1 MRHDIPF
8 PMHNDYEI
16 CCYLKNIWECGW
28 LDEYSD
34 EHFLIKAIE
43 NRLTTFV
50 GYTQMINNEP
60 NLHGLIKANGIID
73 NDSFNSNF
81 CMNLSGRLACLE
93 DVFGKEHI
101 ERFVKDQLSAGK
113 QNYNEDTFFEALSE
127 ISILYFY
134 AFRCKWKEAIY
145 EPPVGKTNSAKNP
158 EARFIGELPFDDGTK
173 DVVINIEVKCPK
185 FPSIEHQE
193 SKIAI
198 PTVLLSNEGR
208 KQVPSFCEKNGISYI
223 SPRVMKL
230 KDFLNSAASKFS
242 VPQDNVYNLLYINWS
257 YCDFPSNSFL
267 EAWSL
272 LTNTIN
278 GILTHPKAAQGLG
291 VSPEVFEKIT
301 AVIVYTEALEGL
313 MFLDF
318 RNVWQMNGRGQKFR
332 MWVLNDDL
340 RKAENTRESDTL
352 FYITGMKPTDE
363 LTQMA
368 MLDCK
373 SQTDSE
379 RAESSILGV
388 KLADLIEQYAENYYS

>member
-1 MRHDIPF
+1 MRHEIMF
-8 PMHNDYEI
+8 PPHNDYEI
-16 CCYLKNIWECGW
+16 CNYLKNIWESGW

-43 NRLTTFV
+43 NRLTTFL
-50 GYTQMINNEP
+50 GYTQMINNEL

-73 NDSFNSNF
+73 NASFNSNF

-93 DVFGKEHI
+93 DTFGKEHI
-101 ERFVKDQLSAGK
+101 EKFVKDQLSAGK

-134 AFRCKWKEAIY
+134 ASRCNWKRALY
-145 EPPVGKTNSAKNP
+145 EPPVEKTKSTKNP
-158 EARFIGELPFDDGTK
+158 EACFIGEFEFDDTTR

-185 FPSIEHQE
+185 FPTIEHQKN
-193 SKIAI
+193 KIAI
-198 PTVLLSNEGR
+198 PTVLLSEEGR
-208 KQVPSFCEKNGISYI
+208 TQVREFCEHNGITYI

-242 VPQDNVYNLLYINWS
+242 VPKENEYNLLYINWS

-278 GILTHPKAAQGLG
+278 GVLNHPNAAQSLG
-291 VSPEVFEKIT
+291 ISPDVFEKIT
-301 AVIVYTEALEGL
+301 AVIVYTDALEGL

-318 RNVWQMNGRGQKFR
+318 RNVWQVNGRGQKFR
-332 MWVLNDDL
+332 MWILNEEL
-340 RKAENTRESDTL
+340 RNAEISRESDTL

-368 MLDCK
+368 MLDYK
-373 SQTDSE
+373 SQTDDE
-379 RAESSILGV
+379 RAEGAMFGV
-388 KLADLIEQYAENYYS
+388 NLVNLIKQHTEHY